1 MEKSPWSPEGAR
13 GIDWACA
20 QALAREGAKVVR
32 VSRSLANLE
41 AACARWPRGTAA
53 PQVIAA
59 DLIRAEDAER
69 MAATAEAGTGP
80 IDILVNSAGAALRY
94 ARRRGMA
101 RCDRREI
108 LHLYSGSLRA
118 ESKMTGL
125 SEAEVLARNQSR
137 IPLGRLGTP
146 EEVAQLAVFLASDQA
161 SYLTRAI
168 VPIDGGAGSAI

>member
-1 MEKSPWSPEGAR
+1 GAR
-13 GIDWACA
+13 GIGWACA
-20 QALAREGAKVVR
+20 EALARDGAKVVR

-94 ARRRGMA
+94 APADLDAAAWHDAIDAKFFTCIPEACAPSRR
-101 RCDRREI
+101 
-108 LHLYSGSLRA
+108 
-118 ESKMTGL
+118 
-125 SEAEVLARNQSR
+125 
-137 IPLGRLGTP
+137 
-146 EEVAQLAVFLASDQA
+146 
-161 SYLTRAI
+161 
-168 VPIDGGAGSAI
+168 